1 MAPAQLIHLHD
12 SSGKFLGV
20 FIPYNI
26 WDQLELPVKNALQAP
41 SVAPKPTLP
50 LKEPLA
56 DWETLKQIWDFPY
69 PVDTDVHCT
78 LCGNS
83 TDNWEQDAPKKFF
96 LKAASLG
103 GLVAFECGQCHARV
117 RKNHFKDAIEV
128 ACTPHSS

>member
-1 MAPAQLIHLHD
+1 MNPAQLIHLHD

-20 FIPYNI
+20 FIPDTI
-26 WDQLELPVKNALQAP
+26 WDQLELRVKNALQALN
-41 SVAPKPTLP
+41 VAPTPI
-50 LKEPLA
+50 KEPIA
-56 DWETLKQIWDFPY
+56 DWETLKKIWDFPY

-83 TDNWEQDAPKKFF
+83 TDNWEQDAPRKFF
-96 LKAASLG
+96 LKAAGLG

-128 ACTPHSS
+128 VCTPRSS